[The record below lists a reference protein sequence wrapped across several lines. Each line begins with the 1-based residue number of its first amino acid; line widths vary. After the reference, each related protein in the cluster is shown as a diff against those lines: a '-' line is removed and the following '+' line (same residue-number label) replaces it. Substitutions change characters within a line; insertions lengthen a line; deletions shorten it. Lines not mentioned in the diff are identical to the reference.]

1 MRLDGRRRRGGGGGS
16 RSDGIPQKT
25 NQDQF
30 QRSTMPRAGRRRRP
44 SIKRQQYLYPIL
56 EHPSFN
62 TPFPIP
68 YPPFPTPLLLP
79 PPFHALPLPTPVAKW
94 GQIYYAGAASL
105 PVNYTCPEAR
115 APSSLRAP
123 PGPTSS
129 PPGQAQW
136 APGGQRGS
144 GPFGAVSLWR
154 GQRNESR
161 LGRDSGE
168 VSGSAVFTR
177 CSICRH
183 LGVR

>member
-1 MRLDGRRRRGGGGGS
+1 
-16 RSDGIPQKT
+16 
-25 NQDQF
+25 
-30 QRSTMPRAGRRRRP
+30 MPRAGRRRRP

-56 EHPSFN
+56 EQPSFN

-123 PGPTSS
+123 QALLPR
-129 PPGQAQW
+129 PPGRLNGPPGVSEVQA
-136 APGGQRGS
+136 
-144 GPFGAVSLWR
+144 
-154 GQRNESR
+154 R
-161 LGRDSGE
+161 LGRSVYGG
-168 VSGSAVFTR
+168 GSETR
-177 CSICRH
+177 ADLEEIAERFPGQRFLH
-183 LGVR
+183 VVQFADTLE